1 MKPGEISLAFIIA
14 RLGDCVTACIF
25 LALTAPLMLVVSFAI
40 RCESPGPVFD
50 RKTYIGCGGRHFRM
64 LRFRIT
70 FYDPDRSVP
79 ISAQKTTQVGQ
90 FLRYSRIE
98 ALPQLVNVLRGEM
111 SLIEPGGNS
120 PTFLD

>member
-14 RLGDCVTACIF
+14 RLGDGVTACIF

-40 RCESPGPVFD
+40 RCDSPDPVFD
-50 RKTYIGCGGRHFRM
+50 RETHIGCCGRGFQM

-79 ISAQKTTQVGQ
+79 ISAQRTTQVGQ

-98 ALPQLVNVLRGEM
+98 ALPQLINVLRGEM
-111 SLIEPGGNS
+111 SLIEPVGSS